1 MKIKGWN
8 VGLST
13 SIPAAGGQVLFGAS
27 YLDAEAADSMEDASN
42 GAYKDA
48 DISRW
53 IVSAGYDYPF
63 SKRTDVYG
71 VVTYNQDNLKFTNN
85 AADQDPYMLGVMVGL
100 RHRF

>member
-1 MKIKGWN
+1 
-8 VGLST
+8 
-13 SIPAAGGQVLFGAS
+13 
-27 YLDAEAADSMEDASN
+27 MEDASN

-71 VVTYNQDNLKFTNN
+71 VVTYNQDSIDNVG
-85 AADQDPYMLGVMVGL
+85 AQDVDPSVWGVMIGL

>member
-1 MKIKGWN
+1 MKIKGWS

-71 VVTYNQDNLKFTNN
+71 VVTYNQDSIDNVG
-85 AADQDPYMLGVMVGL
+85 AQDVDPSAWGVMIGL